1 MALTEFGK
9 VVRKARIDIGYTLLT
24 MSKELETTPAYLS
37 GLETGLKKIPKNWV
51 KKISDFFKSKNHEI
65 NNLQELADVSNENV
79 NISGLSLQQQMLIAG
94 FARSPFNTEELKRL
108 AKLFEDINKK
118 RID

>member
-9 VVRKARIDIGYTLLT
+9 KVRKARIDIGYTLLT
-24 MSKELETTPAYLS
+24 MSKELNTTPAYLS

-51 KKISDFFKSKNHEI
+51 EKISDFFKSKNYEI
-65 NNLQELADVSNENV
+65 AELQESADVSNQSV

-108 AKLFEDINKK
+108 ADLLEDINKT
-118 RID
+118 RIN